1 MTSHKTLTALM
12 AASVMALPMLALAQ
26 DTTVSPSIEEGAP
39 QQNTLPTSPD
49 VSTPVVVEEG
59 QDEPVTTT
67 GPAAAP
73 AIEGPATEVDAGEA
87 TTPGARIPGLP
98 VPANEWRYASGA
110 ANGAKFAPFDQI
122 TPENAGQLELA
133 WQVDFPTDVTMFNGI
148 TAAPIQVGDTLY
160 GCTNNNLIFA
170 LDAENGEQRWRF
182 DPGSDLSGV
191 MSKKCRSVSYYE
203 ASQPIEECQARIL
216 AATVDARLFAID
228 ARSGELCTSF
238 GEEGFVDLLTDM
250 GPVKKGFVLSTSGP
264 TVTNGV
270 AVIGGWIS
278 DGQEVGEPSGV
289 VRAFD
294 AVTGDF
300 VWAFDPGNPDFHG
313 RPPEGEFYERGSP
326 NAWGLFSADEENG
339 LVFITTGNATPDYWG
354 AHRSENFEEFT
365 SSVVALDSA
374 TGDVRWHFRT
384 VNHDIWDYDVG
395 TQPAL
400 VDLPGP
406 DGEVIP
412 ALLQGTKRG
421 QVFTFN
427 RLTGEPI
434 DPIEQRPVPQG
445 AAEGDFTA
453 ETQPYP
459 TNMPAFT
466 GPDLTEAD
474 MWGIT
479 PIDQMLCRLE
489 FQRLRYEGQF
499 TPPSV
504 GGSLQFP
511 GYIGGINWG
520 GVSVHQDE
528 KIMIANWTRM
538 PNRVQLIPREEADR
552 RGWDAADAEGNFSV
566 SMALGAPQMGTP
578 FAVTNEPFMS
588 PLKVPCLRP
597 PYGMLTAVDLE
608 TYEVLWSRP
617 IGTAA
622 NSGPFG
628 IKSGLTWQLGAPM
641 TGGTLVT
648 ETGVVVFGGS
658 QDGYIRAVDMATG
671 EELWTQKLPNGA
683 SATPMSYVS
692 PSGKQF
698 IVIAASGATGLY
710 DNLNGYL
717 VAYALPD

>member
-1 MTSHKTLTALM
+1 MKAHTSILAAL
-12 AASVMALPMLALAQ
+12 AASTMALPLMSVAQ
-26 DTTVSPSIEEGAP
+26 EVTVSPSIEEGAP
-39 QQNTLPTSPD
+39 GQNTVPTTPD
-49 VSTPVVVEEG
+49 VQPPVLVEEG
-59 QDEPVTTT
+59 QDQPVTTT
-67 GPAAAP
+67 GPAEAPTRPIPGIAAP
-73 AIEGPATEVDAGEA
+73 G
-87 TTPGARIPGLP
+87 
-98 VPANEWRYASGA
+98 NEWRYASGA

-122 TPENAGQLELA
+122 TPENAKDLELA
-133 WQVDFPTDVTMFNGI
+133 WQVDFPVDVTMYNGI

-203 ASQPIEECQARIL
+203 ASQPVEECQSRIL
-216 AATVDARLFAID
+216 AATVDARLFAVD

-238 GEEGFVDLLTDM
+238 GEDGFVNLLTDL
-250 GPVKKGFVLSTSGP
+250 GEVKKGFVLSTSGP

-300 VWAFDPGNPDFHG
+300 VWAFDPGKPDYHG
-313 RPPEGEFYERGSP
+313 RPPEGEIYERGSP

-374 TGDVRWHFRT
+374 SGEVRWHFRT

-395 TQPAL
+395 AQPAL

-406 DGEVIP
+406 NGEMIP
-412 ALLQGTKRG
+412 ALLQPTKRG
-421 QVFTFN
+421 QVFTLN
-427 RLTGEPI
+427 RLTGEAI
-434 DPIEQRPVPQG
+434 DPIEERPVPQG

-453 ETQPYP
+453 PTQPYP
-459 TNMPAFT
+459 TNMPSFA

-479 PIDQMLCRLE
+479 PLDQLWCRLE
-489 FQRLRYEGQF
+489 FQKLRYEGQF

-520 GVSVHQDE
+520 SVSVHQDE
-528 KIMIANWTRM
+528 KVMIANWTRM

-552 RGWDAADAEGNFSV
+552 RGWDAADAEGNFTV

-608 TYEVLWSRP
+608 TYDVLWERP

-648 ETGVVVFGGS
+648 KTGVVIFGGS
-658 QDGYIRAVDMATG
+658 QDGYIRAVDMRTG
-671 EELWTQKLPNGA
+671 EELWTHKLPNGA
-683 SATPMSYVS
+683 SANPMSYVS

-698 IVIAASGATGLY
+698 IVIAASGATGIY
-710 DNLNGYL
+710 DNLNGHL

>member
-1 MTSHKTLTALM
+1 MITMTSKTVLSATLAL
-12 AASVMALPMLALAQ
+12 VVLALPAAAMAQ
-26 DTTVSPSIEEGAP
+26 DNLSPSVEEPVPAG
-39 QQNTLPTSPD
+39 NTVPTTPD
-49 VSTPVVVEEG
+49 VQPPVVVEDGAGTPE
-59 QDEPVTTT
+59 TTP
-67 GPAAAP
+67 GPA
-73 AIEGPATEVDAGEA
+73 G
-87 TTPGARIPGLP
+87 TPGARILG
-98 VPANEWRYASGA
+98 VAAPADEWRYASSGLD
-110 ANGAKFAPFDQI
+110 GTKFAPFDQI
-122 TPENAGQLELA
+122 TPQNVRNLELA
-133 WQVDFPTDVTMFNGI
+133 WQVDFPAQVTAFAGL

-160 GCTNNNLIFA
+160 GCTNNNLIYA
-170 LDAENGEQRWRF
+170 LDAENGQERWRF
-182 DPGSDLSGV
+182 DPQADLSGIL
-191 MSKKCRSVSYYE
+191 SKKCRSVSYYE
-203 ASQPIEECQARIL
+203 ASETIGQCQSRII

-228 ARSGELCTSF
+228 AKTGELCTSF
-238 GEEGFVDLLTDM
+238 GENGFVDLLTDL

-264 TVTNGV
+264 AITNGV

-278 DGQEVGEPSGV
+278 DGQEIGEPSGV

-294 AVTGDF
+294 AVTGEF
-300 VWAFDPGNPDFHG
+300 VWAFDPGNPGYHG
-313 RPPEGEFYERGSP
+313 RPPEGAIYERGSP

-365 SSVVALDSA
+365 SSVVALDSG
-374 TGDVRWHFRT
+374 TGEVRWHFRT

-395 TQPAL
+395 AQPAL

-406 DGEVIP
+406 NGEIIP
-412 ALLQGTKRG
+412 ALLQPTKRG

-427 RLTGEPI
+427 RVTGEPI

-445 AAEGDFTA
+445 AADGDFTSP
-453 ETQPYP
+453 TQPYP
-459 TNMPAFT
+459 TRMPAFT

-479 PIDQMLCRLE
+479 PLDQLWCRLE
-489 FQRLRYEGQF
+489 FRKLRYEGQF

-504 GGSLQFP
+504 EGSIQFP

-520 GVSVHQDE
+520 SVSVHEDE

-538 PNRVQLIPREEADR
+538 ANRVQLIPREEADR
-552 RGWDAADAEGNFSV
+552 RGWDAADDEGNYAV
-566 SMALGAPQMGTP
+566 SLALAAPQMGTP
-578 FAVTNEPFMS
+578 FAVTNQPFMS
-588 PLKVPCLRP
+588 PLNVPCQRP

-608 TYEVLWSRP
+608 TFEVLWQRP

-641 TGGTLVT
+641 VGGTLVT
-648 ETGVVVFGGS
+648 KTGVVIFGGS
-658 QDGYIRAVDMATG
+658 QDGYIRAVDMRSG
-671 EELWTQKLPNGA
+671 EELWTHRMPNGA

-698 IVIAASGATGLY
+698 IVIAASGPAGVY
-710 DNLNGYL
+710 DNLNGHL
-717 VAYALPD
+717 VAYALRN